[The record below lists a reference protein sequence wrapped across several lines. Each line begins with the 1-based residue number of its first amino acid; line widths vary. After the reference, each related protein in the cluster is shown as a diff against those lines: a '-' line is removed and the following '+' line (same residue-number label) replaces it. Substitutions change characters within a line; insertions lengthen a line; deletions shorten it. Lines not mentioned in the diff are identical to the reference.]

1 MDIDTQF
8 MLNSQFDPRIPGSN
22 LVNAAGNFRDFL
34 GNLIFTPVGSADQI
48 NLPNIDITDELDK
61 YYEEGEMMPNV
72 ADAPRDSLLSRILDL
87 GKGLGGGIV
96 DAAKGAGTALS
107 NLGIVGLL
115 RNFDNFKNLS
125 PIDQQF
131 ILSQAGGNRP
141 MQDRFGYNIR
151 SARGNYAQLVGNR
164 ADIARDRR
172 ARGLTLRAIDQYYLN
187 KEKEK
192 RALEAKAQRDFL
204 ASENRGGDGPQ
215 NNPQGGLG
223 RQDYSRAPSADF
235 AALADEL
242 GIEY

>member
-1 MDIDTQF
+1 M
-8 MLNSQFDPRIPGSN
+8 
-22 LVNAAGNFRDFL
+22 
-34 GNLIFTPVGSADQI
+34 
-48 NLPNIDITDELDK
+48 K
-61 YYEEGEMMPNV
+61 
-72 ADAPRDSLLSRILDL
+72 
-87 GKGLGGGIV
+87 
-96 DAAKGAGTALS
+96 
-107 NLGIVGLL
+107 
-115 RNFDNFKNLS
+115 
-125 PIDQQF
+125 
-131 ILSQAGGNRP
+131 
-141 MQDRFGYNIR
+141 DRFGYNIR

>member
-1 MDIDTQF
+1 MQESF
-8 MLNSQFDPRIPGSN
+8 REVELNTKCTPLFPGYASKPSGRFWYAISCSVIIIGLSTIPG
-22 LVNAAGNFRDFL
+22 
-34 GNLIFTPVGSADQI
+34 
-48 NLPNIDITDELDK
+48 
-61 YYEEGEMMPNV
+61 NV
-72 ADAPRDSLLSRILDL
+72 I
-87 GKGLGGGIV
+87 
-96 DAAKGAGTALS
+96 S
-107 NLGIVGLL
+107 NLGIVGALKNL
-115 RNFDNFKNLS
+115 DQFKNLS
-125 PIDQQF
+125 PLDQRF
-131 ILSQAGGNRP
+131 ILEQAGGNRP
-141 MQDRFGYNIR
+141 AKDRFGYNIR

>member
-1 MDIDTQF
+1 MDIDTEF

-141 MQDRFGYNIR
+141 MKDAFGYNIR
-151 SARGNYAQLVGNR
+151 SARGNYAQLVKDR
-164 ADIARDRR
+164 ANLADMRKKMGKPI
-172 ARGLTLRAIDQYYLN
+172 RAIDRYYLD
-187 KEKEK
+187 KEKERQK
-192 RALEAKAQRDFL
+192 QLQQQIEQSISEGRSMQRGYEDTYSSMGYSSPAERAADTPT
-204 ASENRGGDGPQ
+204 GT
-215 NNPQGGLG
+215 LG
-223 RQDYSRAPSADF
+223 RV
-235 AALADEL
+235 
-242 GIEY
+242 